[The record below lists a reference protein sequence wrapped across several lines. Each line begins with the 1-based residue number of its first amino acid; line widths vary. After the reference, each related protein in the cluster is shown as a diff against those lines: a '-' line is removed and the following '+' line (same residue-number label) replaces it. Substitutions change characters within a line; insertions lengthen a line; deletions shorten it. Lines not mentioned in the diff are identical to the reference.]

1 MNTEKTTQ
9 TAKDLLTLAYNE
21 IARPEDLA
29 LIKAIVL
36 EECATQGRTARKGA
50 GLDLISIYWV
60 IFQAGKIWGQNGIH
74 KGNYK
79 RQD

>member
-1 MNTEKTTQ
+1 MNAQKTTQ

-21 IARPEDLA
+21 IARPEDFA
-29 LIKAIVL
+29 LIRAIVL
-36 EECATQGRTARKGA
+36 EECAHQGATFNK
-50 GLDLISIYWV
+50 LDLISIYWV